1 MSTARVTA
9 IYRYPVKGLSP
20 EPLDAVDLA
29 PGETVPGD
37 RIYAIENGPGR
48 FDPEAPRHL
57 PKVSFLMLARNGR
70 LAALRTRLDP
80 VSHVLVIERGGR
92 QVASGDLRTPLGRRM
107 IEQFLAAYMQG
118 ELRGAP
124 RVVSAPGH
132 SFSDVAA
139 RCVHIVN
146 LASIR
151 ELERKTGKAIDPL
164 RFRANFYVDGWAP
177 WEELRWLDKDLASGN
192 LRLCVL
198 DRTQRCAATE
208 VEPATGERNMAVPS
222 ELRRH
227 LGHEDFGIYARIVAG
242 GTIAIGD
249 GISLV
254 A

>member
-1 MSTARVTA
+1 MSTARITS

-20 EPLDAVDLA
+20 EPLDKVELA

-48 FDPEAPRHL
+48 FDPEVPRHL

-70 LAALRTRLDP
+70 LAALRTRLEPAD
-80 VSHVLVIERGGR
+80 HVLVIERAGR
-92 QVASGDLRTPLGRRM
+92 QVARGDLRTPLGRRM
-107 IEQFLAAYMQG
+107 IEQFFAAYMQG

-151 ELERKTGKAIDPL
+151 ELERITGRSIDPL
-164 RFRANFYVDGWAP
+164 RFRANLYVDGWAP
-177 WEELRWLDKDLASGN
+177 WEELRWLDKELASGA
-192 LRLCVL
+192 LRLSVL

-208 VEPATGERNMAVPS
+208 VEPATGERNIAVPA

-227 LGHEDFGIYARIVAG
+227 LGHQDFGIYAKVVTG
-242 GTIAIGD
+242 GAIATGD
-249 GISLV
+249 EIALV
-254 A
+254 S